1 MLINRLPMHIAIS
14 KNHIPIR
21 LTDERLNHITTNHP
35 EMQNQTANILLT
47 VKHPEWLF
55 EGDFGEILAVRF
67 FPKSPVSMNKYLI
80 VAYKEISEF
89 DGFIITAYFS
99 RKLNR
104 SRKVLWKA

>member
-1 MLINRLPMHIAIS
+1 MHLAIS

-21 LTDERLNHITTNHP
+21 LTDERLKHIMTNHP
-35 EMQNQTANILLT
+35 EMENQTNNILLT
-47 VKHPEWLF
+47 VEHPEWLL
-55 EGDFGEILAVRF
+55 EGDFGEILAALF

-80 VAYKEISEF
+80 VAYKEINEL